1 MAVTRKAI
9 KSETDELDDV
19 LHNIATNI
27 NKSIKDDD
35 LQVVL
40 GDDDGSAGKSV
51 PFWVRTY
58 IPALDYAIGGR
69 KHPGIPFARIV
80 EIFGGEGCGKS
91 TLAVWITKCAIEQY
105 KTFAL
110 YQDAERVL
118 TPEIIKGTGLNM
130 KRIIMQNPETLEEV
144 FQTQEATLD
153 SLEQQSGDK
162 RPVVTVV
169 DSVAA
174 CSTQAELN
182 GEYGDAVMAS
192 HARILSQA
200 LRKIK
205 GRILSNCVLA
215 IFVNQ
220 IRDNMNQ
227 SFGKKTTTPGG
238 RALPFYSS
246 VRVEMAKIKTLK
258 KDSSSDPYGSIHQ
271 ATIIK
276 NKVAP
281 PLRKAEFEINYIEDE
296 DGSYPQINIPRALI
310 DWCLDKGLLEGKAGR
325 VMLDGK
331 NVFVT
336 QAVEMVKA
344 DDQLLEMLIDLAYS
358 YGTDDEDEDEVED
371 EEE

>member
-9 KSETDELDDV
+9 QSESDELDKV
-19 LHNIATNI
+19 LHTIAAGI
-27 NKSIKDDD
+27 NKNIKDDNI
-35 LQVVL
+35 QVII
-40 GDDDGSAGKSV
+40 GDDDESAGKEV

-58 IPALDYAIGGR
+58 IPQLDYAIGG
-69 KHPGIPFARIV
+69 KNHPGIPFARII

-91 TLAVWITKCAIEQY
+91 TLAVWITKCAIEQF

-118 TPEIIKGTGLNM
+118 TPEIIKGTQLNM
-130 KRIIMQNPETLEEV
+130 KRIILQNPETLEEV
-144 FQTQEATLD
+144 FKTQEATLD
-153 SLEQQSGDK
+153 SLEEQGETK

-174 CSTQAELN
+174 CSTTAELE

-192 HARILSQA
+192 HARVLSQA

-205 GRILSNCVLA
+205 GRILSNCVLS

-246 VRVEMAKIKTLK
+246 VRIEMVKTKTLK
-258 KDSSSDPYGSIHQ
+258 KGDSSSLPYGSNHQ
-271 ATIIK
+271 ATVIK

-281 PLRKAEFEINYIEDE
+281 PLRKAEFEIDYIEDDE
-296 DGSYPQINIPRALI
+296 GSYPRINIPKALI
-310 DWCLDKGLLEGKAGR
+310 DWCLDKKL
-325 VMLDGK
+325 LDGK
-331 NVFVT
+331 MGRVT
-336 QAVEMVKA
+336 IHDKSMYISQAVDMAYEDSDFLDELV
-344 DDQLLEMLIDLAYS
+344 ELAYS
-358 YGTDDEDEDEVED
+358 YGTEDEDEE
-371 EEE
+371 

>member
-1 MAVTRKAI
+1 MAVARKAI
-9 KSETDELDDV
+9 KSPSDDGLDEV
-19 LHNIATNI
+19 LHGIASNI
-27 NKSIKDDD
+27 NKHIKDDD
-35 LQVVL
+35 IQVVI
-40 GDDDGSAGKSV
+40 GDDDAEAGKSV

-58 IPALDYAIGGR
+58 IPELDYAIGGKR
-69 KHPGIPFARIV
+69 HPGIPFARVV

-91 TLAVWITKCAIEQY
+91 TLAVWVTKCAIEQF

-130 KRIIMQNPETLEEV
+130 KRIILQNPETLEQV

-153 SLEQQSGDK
+153 SLEEQSGDK
-162 RPVVTVV
+162 RPVITVV

-174 CSTQAELN
+174 CSTNAELD
-182 GEYGDAVMAS
+182 GDYGDAVMAS
-192 HARILSQA
+192 HARVLSQA

-205 GRILSNCVLA
+205 GRIMSNVVLA

-246 VRVEMAKIKTLK
+246 VRIEMAKIKTLK
-258 KDSSSDPYGSIHQ
+258 KDASEAPYGSTHK

-281 PLRKAEFEINYIEDE
+281 PQRTAEFEIDYIEDE
-296 DGSYPQINIPRALI
+296 DGSYPQINIWKAVI
-310 DWCLDKGLLEGKAGR
+310 DWCLDRGFLEGKPGR
-325 VMLDGK
+325 VILNGK
-331 NVFVT
+331 NLYIG
-336 QAVEMVKA
+336 QAVEILKENP
-344 DDQLLEMLIDLAYS
+344 DQFEELIELAYS
-358 YGTDDEDEDEVED
+358 YGTDED
-371 EEE
+371 EE

>member
-1 MAVTRKAI
+1 MTVTRKAI
-9 KSETDELDDV
+9 KAETDELDEV
-19 LHNIATNI
+19 LHNVAASI

-35 LQVVL
+35 LQVVI
-40 GDDDGSAGKSV
+40 GDDDETAGKSV
-51 PFWVRTY
+51 PCWVRTY
-58 IPALDYAIGGR
+58 IPQLDYAIGG
-69 KHPGIPFARIV
+69 KNHPGIPFARII

-91 TLAVWITKCAIEQY
+91 TLAVWITKCAIEQF

-110 YQDAERVL
+110 YQDVERVL

-130 KRIIMQNPETLEEV
+130 RRVILQTPETLEEV

-153 SLEQQSGDK
+153 SLEQQDAAE
-162 RPVVTVV
+162 RPVVTIV

-174 CSTQAELN
+174 CSTMTELD

-192 HARILSQA
+192 HARVLSQA

-205 GRILSNCVLA
+205 GRILSNCVLS

-246 VRVEMAKIKTLK
+246 VRIEMAKIKTLRK
-258 KDSSSDPYGSIHQ
+258 GDSSTAPYGSIHQ
-271 ATIIK
+271 ATIVK

-281 PLRKAEFEINYIEDE
+281 PLRKAEFEIDYIEDE
-296 DGSYPQINIPRALI
+296 NNSYPQINIPKALI

-325 VMLDGK
+325 VVLDGK
-331 NVFVT
+331 NIYVS
-336 QAVEMVKA
+336 QAVELVYK
-344 DDQLLEMLIDLAYS
+344 DKELLNMLIDLAYS
-358 YGTDDEDEDEVED
+358 YGSDTYGED
-371 EEE
+371 EE

>member
-1 MAVTRKAI
+1 MAVTRKPI
-9 KSETDELDDV
+9 QTTQEDEMDEV
-19 LHNIATNI
+19 LGNIAASI
-27 NKSIKDDD
+27 NKNIKDDD
-35 LQVVL
+35 VQVIV
-40 GDDDGSAGKSV
+40 GDDDGNAGKSV
-51 PFWVRTY
+51 PYWVRTY
-58 IPALDYAIGGR
+58 IPQLDYAIGGK
-69 KHPGIPFARIV
+69 KHPGIPFARII

-91 TLAVWITKCAIEQY
+91 TLAVWITKCAIEQFN
-105 KTFAL
+105 TFAL

-118 TPEIIKGTGLNM
+118 TPEIIKGTQLKM
-130 KRIIMQNPETLEEV
+130 KRIILQNPETLEEV

-153 SLEQQSGDK
+153 SLEQQIGKK

-174 CSTQAELN
+174 CSTQAELD

-192 HARILSQA
+192 HARVLSQA

-205 GRILSNCVLA
+205 GRILSNTVLS

-246 VRVEMAKIKTLK
+246 VRIEMAKIQTLK
-258 KDSSSDPYGSIHQ
+258 KGAEPYGSRHQ

-281 PLRKAEFEINYIEDE
+281 PLRKAEFEIDYIEDE
-296 DGSYPQINIPRALI
+296 GGSYPKI
-310 DWCLDKGLLEGKAGR
+310 DIYKAIVEWCLEHELIEGKAGR
-325 VMLDGK
+325 FKINDKSYYVS
-331 NVFVT
+331 
-336 QAVEMVKA
+336 QAAEILSA
-344 DDQLLEMLIDLAYS
+344 DDELFEELVELAYS
-358 YGTDDEDEDEVED
+358 VGSEEY
-371 EEE
+371 EEEDSEE

>member
-1 MAVTRKAI
+1 MAVSRKAI
-9 KSETDELDDV
+9 KSAPDELDDV
-19 LHNIATNI
+19 LRSITSRI
-27 NKSIKDDD
+27 NKSIKDED
-35 LQVVL
+35 LQVII

-58 IPALDYAIGGR
+58 IPQLDYAIGG
-69 KHPGIPFARIV
+69 KNHPGIPFARIV

-91 TLAVWITKCAIEQY
+91 TLAIWITKCAIEQF

-118 TPEIIKGTGLNM
+118 TPEIVKGTGLNM
-130 KRIIMQNPETLEEV
+130 KRIILQSPETLEEV

-153 SLEQQSGDK
+153 SLEQQSGEK

-174 CSTQAELN
+174 CSTKAELD

-192 HARILSQA
+192 HARVLSQA

-205 GRILSNCVLA
+205 GRILSNCVLS

-246 VRVEMAKIKTLK
+246 VRVELVKIQTLK
-258 KDSSSDPYGSIHQ
+258 KDTSAAPYGSRHL
-271 ATIIK
+271 ATIVK
-276 NKVAP
+276 DKVAP
-281 PLRKAEFEINYIEDE
+281 PLRKAEFEIDYIEDE
-296 DGSYPQINIPRALI
+296 DGSYPRINIARALI
-310 DWCLDKGLLEGKAGR
+310 EWCLDKGLLEGKSGR
-325 VMLDGK
+325 VVLDGK

-336 QAVEMVKA
+336 QAVDMVYE
-344 DDQLLEMLIDLAYS
+344 DEQLLDMLIELAYS
-358 YGTDDEDEDEVED
+358 YGAGEIEEDY

>member
-9 KSETDELDDV
+9 KSNTDELDDV
-19 LHNIATNI
+19 LHNIAASI
-27 NKSIKDDD
+27 NKSIKDND
-35 LQVVL
+35 LQVII

-58 IPALDYAIGGR
+58 IPQLDYAIGGK
-69 KHPGIPFARIV
+69 KHPGIPFARII

-130 KRIIMQNPETLEEV
+130 KRIILQNPETLEEV

-153 SLEQQSGDK
+153 SLEQQSGEK

-174 CSTQAELN
+174 CSTNAELE

-220 IRDNMNQ
+220 IRDNMNA

-246 VRVEMAKIKTLK
+246 VRIEMVKIQTLK
-258 KDSSSDPYGSIHQ
+258 KDGCEPYGSRHK

-281 PLRKAEFEINYIEDE
+281 PLRNAEFEIDYIEDE
-296 DGSYPQINIPRALI
+296 DGSYPQINIARALI
-310 DWCLDKGLLEGKAGR
+310 EWCLDKGFLEGKSGR
-325 VMLDGK
+325 VQIDGK
-331 NVFVT
+331 NLYVN
-336 QAVEMVKA
+336 QAVDLVNQ
-344 DDQLLEMLIDLAYS
+344 DQQLFDMLVDLAYS
-358 YGTDDEDEDEVED
+358 YGSDEPDEDDESGD
-371 EEE
+371 EE